1 MSKTALV
8 VAVVLGTT
16 LSAQQ
21 PYTPA
26 RYAGGPLPTLPALAV
41 GGGEAIVEVTV
52 RADGSVQ
59 GIRPLRSTPPF
70 TQSLIDAVTAWR
82 FTPAI
87 EDAIG
92 ADGKPAGPKPV
103 TSKVIVASLFRPPT
117 LLTPTLGEPPTTVGI
132 ASADVA
138 YPTAMRQ
145 PPYPPQALFGAVVMI
160 EALVDATGRPSE
172 PRVAVSSPAFDQAA
186 LDAARLWSFQPARIN
201 GRAAATYAYLV
212 FGFPQPITRR

>member
-8 VAVVLGTT
+8 VALVLATT

-26 RYAGGPLPTLPALAV
+26 RFAGGPLPTLPALAV

-52 RADGSVQ
+52 RPDGSVQ

-70 TQSLIDAVTAWR
+70 TQSLIDAVTGWR
-82 FTPAI
+82 FKPAV

-92 ADGKPAGPKPV
+92 TDGKPSGPKPV

-117 LLTPTLGEPPTTVGI
+117 LLTPTLGEIPATLGT

-138 YPTAMRQ
+138 YPTSLQQ

-160 EALVDATGRPSE
+160 EVLVDAMGRPSE
-172 PRVAVSSPAFDQAA
+172 PRVAVSSPAFDRAA
-186 LDAARLWSFQPARIN
+186 LDAATQSTFRPANIN
-201 GRAAATYAYLV
+201 GRSAATYAYLV
-212 FGFPQPITRR
+212 FGFPQPITGR

>member
-8 VAVVLGTT
+8 VAVVLVTT
-16 LSAQQ
+16 LSAQP

-26 RYAGGPLPTLPALAV
+26 RYSGGPLPTLPALAV

-52 RADGSVQ
+52 RSDGSVQ

-82 FTPAI
+82 FTPAV

-92 ADGKPAGPKPV
+92 TDGKPAGKPV
-103 TSKVIVASLFRPPT
+103 NSKVIVASLFRPPT
-117 LLTPTLGEPPTTVGI
+117 LLTPTLGEPPATVGT
-132 ASADVA
+132 ASVDVA

-160 EALVDATGRPSE
+160 EVL
-172 PRVAVSSPAFDQAA
+172 
-186 LDAARLWSFQPARIN
+186 
-201 GRAAATYAYLV
+201 
-212 FGFPQPITRR
+212 

>member
-26 RYAGGPLPTLPALAV
+26 RFAGGPLPTLPALAV
-41 GGGEAIVEVTV
+41 GGGEAIAEVTV
-52 RADGSVQ
+52 RSDGSVQ
-59 GIRPLRSTPPF
+59 AIRPLRSTPPF
-70 TQSLIDAVTAWR
+70 TQSLIDAVTTWR
-82 FTPAI
+82 FRPAV

-92 ADGKPAGPKPV
+92 NDGKPVGPKPV
-103 TSKVIVASLFRPPT
+103 TSKVIVASMFRPPT
-117 LLTPTLGEPPTTVGI
+117 LLTPTLGEAPVTVGA

-138 YPTAMRQ
+138 YPTGMQQ
-145 PPYPPQALFGAVVMI
+145 PPYPPQALFGGVVMI
-160 EALVDATGRPSE
+160 EVLVDATGRPSE
-172 PRVAVSSPAFDQAA
+172 PRVAVSSPAFDRPA
-186 LDAARLWSFQPARIN
+186 LDAARQWTFRPALIN

-212 FGFPQPITRR
+212 FGFPQPITGH

>member
-1 MSKTALV
+1 M
-8 VAVVLGTT
+8 
-16 LSAQQ
+16 
-21 PYTPA
+21 
-26 RYAGGPLPTLPALAV
+26 
-41 GGGEAIVEVTV
+41 TV
-52 RADGSVQ
+52 RPDGSVQ
-59 GIRPLRSTPPF
+59 AIRPLRSTPPF

-82 FTPAI
+82 FTPAV

-92 ADGKPAGPKPV
+92 TDGKAAGPKPV
-103 TSKVIVASLFRPPT
+103 NSKVIVASLFRPPT
-117 LLTPTLGEPPTTVGI
+117 LLTPTLGEPPATVGT
-132 ASADVA
+132 ASVDVA

-160 EALVDATGRPSE
+160 EVLVDATGRPSE